1 MAADNRGRQSLAGT
15 PAIEEEGYHM
25 QAIEAK
31 PGNDIK
37 NAPPETASPRLT
49 CSLQEAAALT
59 GWPLPGPRQPPADLT
74 GLSYDYLHGQ
84 SKIANPSERL
94 PGFKTGKSVYR
105 VIVSELPGWL
115 LRKAGIA

>member
-1 MAADNRGRQSLAGT
+1 
-15 PAIEEEGYHM
+15 M

-49 CSLQEAAALT
+49 CSLQEAA
-59 GWPLPGPRQPPADLT
+59 DLT
-74 GLSYDYLHGQ
+74 GLSYDYLHGH
-84 SKIANPSERL
+84 SKIANPSERP

>member
-49 CSLQEAAALT
+49 CSLQEAA
-59 GWPLPGPRQPPADLT
+59 DLT

-94 PGFKTGKSVYR
+94 PGFKTGKSLSL
-105 VIVSELPGWL
+105 IH
-115 LRKAGIA
+115 I

>member
-1 MAADNRGRQSLAGT
+1 MCIRDRSTTTSPARRRRGAGPCCWT
-15 PAIEEEGYHM
+15 RCARSCLLY
-25 QAIEAK
+25 
-31 PGNDIK
+31 
-37 NAPPETASPRLT
+37 TSRLT
-49 CSLQEAAALT
+49 CSLQEA
-59 GWPLPGPRQPPADLT
+59 ADLT

>member
-59 GWPLPGPRQPPADLT
+59 G
-74 GLSYDYLHGQ
+74 LSYDYLHGQ

>member
-1 MAADNRGRQSLAGT
+1 MAADNRGRQSLAET

-49 CSLQEAAALT
+49 CSLQEA
-59 GWPLPGPRQPPADLT
+59 ADLT

>member
-1 MAADNRGRQSLAGT
+1 
-15 PAIEEEGYHM
+15 M

-49 CSLQEAAALT
+49 CSLQEAA
-59 GWPLPGPRQPPADLT
+59 DLT

-84 SKIANPSERL
+84 SKIA
-94 PGFKTGKSVYR
+94 
-105 VIVSELPGWL
+105 SELPGWL

>member
-1 MAADNRGRQSLAGT
+1 
-15 PAIEEEGYHM
+15 M

-49 CSLQEAAALT
+49 CSLQEA
-59 GWPLPGPRQPPADLT
+59 ADLT

-105 VIVSELPGWL
+105 VIVSELRAELLFLGAAITAVYAIIVVAAQGLVQGWW
-115 LRKAGIA
+115 

>member
-1 MAADNRGRQSLAGT
+1 
-15 PAIEEEGYHM
+15 M

-49 CSLQEAAALT
+49 CSLQEAA
-59 GWPLPGPRQPPADLT
+59 DLT
-74 GLSYDYLHGQ
+74 GLSYDYLHRHALHGGDSRHGK